1 MIGAALRATLLCGAL
16 ISLNA
21 CAESASDQLDAP
33 ARTQGTFAGEALK
46 LVDLNGQCAVQKPD
60 QSHLVLGMEWP
71 CYFNLNPKG
80 ELRVETF
87 NSTPIFLVERSVPEP
102 APSRDCDTKSQAV
115 RKINGVLEAS
125 SVNPSA
131 MCGLGQQDQ
140 KMFTALFRW

>member
-1 MIGAALRATLLCGAL
+1 MIGPTLRATLVGCLL

-21 CAESASDQLDAP
+21 CADTDPDHLDAP
-33 ARTQGTFAGEALK
+33 ARTKGVFAGQAIE
-46 LVDLNGQCAVQKPD
+46 LVDLNGQCAVLKPD

-71 CYFNLNPKG
+71 CYFNLNPQG
-80 ELRVETF
+80 ELRVEMF
-87 NSTPIFLVERSVPEP
+87 RNVPIFLVERSVPEP
-102 APSRDCDTKSQAV
+102 PPSRDCMAKSQAI
-115 RKINGVLEAS
+115 RQINGTLEAS